1 MLFCVIASLICIEDT
16 GLTMSSDVKLW
27 NVVIIY
33 EYSQEFPLK
42 LLFLKNEHF
51 QGSIRFCQIIFL
63 GNF

>member
-1 MLFCVIASLICIEDT
+1 
-16 GLTMSSDVKLW
+16 MSSDVRLW

-42 LLFLKNEHF
+42 LLLLKNEHF
-51 QGSIRFCQIIFL
+51 QGRIGFCQIIFL